1 MNRANLSIFSLLVF
15 LILLQVF
22 IFNQLHLFGNINPM
36 IYLYF
41 LIYHRLDA
49 NQTQFILL
57 AFALGFTL
65 DFLSQGAGGHT
76 LSSITIAT
84 LRPQIFSLSFGSVL
98 QETTKNLNQMLFY
111 RQFYFSLWI
120 VFLHHLIY
128 FLVLFFS
135 FSTFFIVLKQ
145 TLLTGIFTLTFLTV
159 KQLFIGK
166 KNGT

>member
-22 IFNQLHLFGNINPM
+22 IFNQLHLFGSINPM

>member
-22 IFNQLHLFGNINPM
+22 IFNQLHLFGSINPM

-76 LSSITIAT
+76 LSSLTIAT

>member
-22 IFNQLHLFGNINPM
+22 IFNQLHLFGSINPM

-65 DFLSQGAGGHT
+65 DLLLQGAGGHT

-111 RQFYFSLWI
+111 RQFYFSIWI

>member
-22 IFNQLHLFGNINPM
+22 IFNQLHLFGSINPM

-65 DFLSQGAGGHT
+65 DLLLQGAGGHT

>member
-1 MNRANLSIFSLLVF
+1 
-15 LILLQVF
+15 
-22 IFNQLHLFGNINPM
+22 M

-65 DFLSQGAGGHT
+65 DLLLQGAGGHT

-111 RQFYFSLWI
+111 RQFYFSIWI

>member
-1 MNRANLSIFSLLVF
+1 
-15 LILLQVF
+15 
-22 IFNQLHLFGNINPM
+22 M